1 MMQPPSFSFFLF
13 VIFYPEVALYVC
25 FSSGIPKHQRAALRV
40 RVDKETNN
48 KVDPKEGAL
57 FNGFHRTS
65 TMQQQL
71 AAGINSSRLRSFR
84 DAITFL
90 FFLQADLA
98 TELSKLFLFESH
110 NRGNG
115 DADRRFKWQS
125 AWTHLKRRCTFQW
138 NSSQRNCQRLAAAS
152 REKVIHFPS
161 WISMMQSPL
170 FTQPRFYSGS
180 VILKAKSRSIKG
192 ERGAFFHF
200 R

>member
-1 MMQPPSFSFFLF
+1 MQPPSFSFFLF

-115 DADRRFKWQS
+115 EADRTFKRQTRLTS
-125 AWTHLKRRCTFQW
+125 SHKKVHLSMEFIVENPSETCLQPRGESNILSLVNFHDATTFFFCFPCHGGEAARTFLADSFGIPHSGTKRR
-138 NSSQRNCQRLAAAS
+138 
-152 REKVIHFPS
+152 
-161 WISMMQSPL
+161 
-170 FTQPRFYSGS
+170 
-180 VILKAKSRSIKG
+180 
-192 ERGAFFHF
+192 
-200 R
+200 